1 MKPTMM
7 NRLPPRNI
15 KSLSCCV
22 MIGVFT
28 STQQGYTWTNKALT
42 VIHKWT
48 FGSSLLMLFSL
59 SQILRLVIYSFSIS
73 LTGNTDSC
81 KIICGY
87 SWKFN
92 N

>member
-7 NRLPPRNI
+7 DRLPPRNI

-22 MIGVFT
+22 MTGVFT
-28 STQQGYTWTNKALT
+28 STQQGYTQTNKALT
-42 VIHKWT
+42 VIHQWT
-48 FGSSLLMLFSL
+48 FGSSLLMQFSL
-59 SQILRLVIYSFSIS
+59 SQIPRLVIYSFSVS

-81 KIICGY
+81 KRIRGY
-87 SWKFN
+87 WKFN